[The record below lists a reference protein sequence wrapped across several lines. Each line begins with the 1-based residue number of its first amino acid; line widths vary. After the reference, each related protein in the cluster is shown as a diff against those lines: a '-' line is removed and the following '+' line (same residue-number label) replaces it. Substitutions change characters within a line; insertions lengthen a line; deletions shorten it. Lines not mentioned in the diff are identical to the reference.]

1 MAFRRARRRL
11 RLVATH
17 KSPAHKAARRQRF
30 DGEQPAAAA
39 SCCDAARG
47 VLRLPF
53 QRIALAFRDR
63 PTPPDVQKEF
73 EDIKSDVK

>member
-1 MAFRRARRRL
+1 
-11 RLVATH
+11 
-17 KSPAHKAARRQRF
+17 
-30 DGEQPAAAA
+30 
-39 SCCDAARG
+39 